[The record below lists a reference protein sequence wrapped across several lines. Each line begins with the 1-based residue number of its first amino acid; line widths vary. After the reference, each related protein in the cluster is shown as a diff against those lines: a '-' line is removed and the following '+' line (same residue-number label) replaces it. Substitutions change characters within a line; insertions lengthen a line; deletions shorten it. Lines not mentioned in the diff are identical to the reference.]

1 MALLLNIK
9 GALVVDVR
17 SFSKLYPLNPKRL
30 KNLPDT
36 PPLRHLQLI
45 DPIILLCRVT

>member
-1 MALLLNIK
+1 MNIK

-17 SFSKLYPLNPKRL
+17 SFSKLNPLYPKRM

-36 PPLRHLQLI
+36 PQHRYLQQI
-45 DPIILLCRVT
+45 DPIILLYRVT